1 MQRIEGEIVIC
12 RPVADVFDFV
22 ADERNEPQ
30 YHPQMRRVEMISIG
44 PIACGTRFHSELG
57 RNVEM
62 VWEIT
67 AYERPQRL
75 GGVGCAVVRLFTA
88 VPALDTQGTLTFDPV
103 PGGTRM
109 RWSWQWKPRGV
120 FRLLAPLIG
129 RMGQRQ
135 EATTWARLKQLL
147 ERPDIPLAPT

>member
-12 RPVADVFDFV
+12 RPVANVFDFV

-30 YHPQMRRVEMISIG
+30 YHPQMRRVEMISTG

-109 RWSWQWKPRGV
+109 RWLCLSSEKLATM
-120 FRLLAPLIG
+120 LLKWSTTDDVRESNIG
-129 RMGQRQ
+129 PCHDAALT
-135 EATTWARLKQLL
+135 EK
-147 ERPDIPLAPT
+147 